1 MKIKAYVPII
11 GPHLLKNYILYPA
24 YMPSPSQQV
33 GPTTHL
39 LWGRWHTCQ
48 IHDITSSFV
57 LMITTIVEIEPRMM
71 FLIFWRLLIFEKTVV
86 NFLFY
91 ILYVGCT
98 WQWHPLDSSTVHTHL
113 SKLIYVLNK
122 NHLVLVNIFHTV
134 YQEKKNPYIH
144 GFCWEHM
151 THHWIPTHT
160 FVKAHLW
167 ACSKSFQK

>member
-113 SKLIYVLNK
+113 SKLIYEPDPKVFKAIFLIYWEMTK
-122 NHLVLVNIFHTV
+122 DFRKMTIASYPQTFEDIYIYIYIYNILF
-134 YQEKKNPYIH
+134 PFLSLI
-144 GFCWEHM
+144 
-151 THHWIPTHT
+151 
-160 FVKAHLW
+160 
-167 ACSKSFQK
+167 

>member
-1 MKIKAYVPII
+1 
-11 GPHLLKNYILYPA
+11 
-24 YMPSPSQQV
+24 
-33 GPTTHL
+33 
-39 LWGRWHTCQ
+39 
-48 IHDITSSFV
+48 
-57 LMITTIVEIEPRMM
+57 MITTIVEIEPRMM

-134 YQEKKNPYIH
+134 YQEKKKIH
-144 GFCWEHM
+144 TYMVFVGSTWHTIGFQHTHLSKLIYELVPKVFKASFLIYWEL
-151 THHWIPTHT
+151 T
-160 FVKAHLW
+160 KAW
-167 ACSKSFQK
+167 EMSD